1 MLDWIAPL
9 SLFCARVDLS
19 NQEWRVMLF
28 AYIGPDTMLPLASV
42 VTGIVGVALMF
53 GRQVKLA
60 VRNLVRRV
68 TGRSEG
74 K

>member
-1 MLDWIAPL
+1 
-9 SLFCARVDLS
+9 
-19 NQEWRVMLF
+19 MLF

-42 VTGIVGVALMF
+42 FAGIVGVVLMF
-53 GRQVKLA
+53 GRQVKLG
-60 VRNLVRRV
+60 VRNLVRRI

>member
-1 MLDWIAPL
+1 
-9 SLFCARVDLS
+9 
-19 NQEWRVMLF
+19 MLF

-42 VTGIVGVALMF
+42 VAGIVGVALMF

-60 VRNLVRRV
+60 ARNLVRRI
-68 TGRSEG
+68 TRRSEG